1 MKKKKIENYKCPS
14 KFINIKYSMV
24 TLTFAFLFIPLFSLH
39 YITSL
44 QEPFQ
49 FHDKTDKTFNQRQQ
63 QEQSTK

>member
-1 MKKKKIENYKCPS
+1 
-14 KFINIKYSMV
+14 MV